1 MRTTLTIDDDVAAIL
16 KRVRRSRKASLKAI
30 INEALRSGLKEMIT
44 PSPTGKNY
52 QTRSVSLGR
61 CLIGSL
67 DDISEVLSLTEGEE
81 FK

>member
-16 KRVRRSRKASLKAI
+16 KRVCRSREASFKAI

-44 PSPTGKNY
+44 PSQPDKNY